1 MEHFKQFFKDKGLYL
16 ACLAVVFA
24 ATAAGVLALRG
35 ILNHFANTTQLRG
48 NQAQEDA
55 PWQDDT
61 AVNQPDTAQPEPTRT
76 PAPTT
81 APSPTPAPTLAPEAS
96 SAPAAS
102 SANAEE
108 NAGKSTAGKF
118 WKAQPLAPFS
128 GDELVYNAT
137 LGDWRTH
144 NGIDLAA
151 PAGTTVPAARA
162 GRVTQ
167 VQDDALWGGVVEV
180 TDADGALWR
189 YCGLDA
195 AVVPGDDL
203 AAGAPLGTAAALP
216 AESELAPH
224 IHLEYLVNNTYTEPP
239 V

>member
-1 MEHFKQFFKDKGLYL
+1 MEHFKQFIKDKGLYL

-35 ILNHFANTTQLRG
+35 ILNHFAGSAQLRE
-48 NQAQEDA
+48 NPAQQET
-55 PWQDDT
+55 PWQDDA

-81 APSPTPAPTLAPEAS
+81 APTPTPAPAATPSPQADP
-96 SAPAAS
+96 APAP
-102 SANAEE
+102 SADS
-108 NAGKSTAGKF
+108 GTAGKF

-144 NGIDLAA
+144 NGVDLAA
-151 PAGTTVPAARA
+151 PAGTEIPAAKA
-162 GRVTQ
+162 GRVTA

-189 YCGLDA
+189 YCGLA
-195 AVVPGDDL
+195 PTVVPGDDL
-203 AAGAPLGTAAALP
+203 SLGTPLGTAAALP
-216 AESELAPH
+216 AEADLASH
-224 IHLEYLVNNTYTEPP
+224 IHLEYLVDNTYTEPP
-239 V
+239 L